1 MYYKSQWKPC
11 ITVTEHL
18 IPLQP
23 GDKVKITIAREPTVG
38 TILRQYTDF
47 KQIQAFDVQVGD
59 KIRIYFRTQLRKL

>member
-1 MYYKSQWKPC
+1 M
-11 ITVTEHL
+11 TEHL
-18 IPLQP
+18 IPLLP

-38 TILRQYTDF
+38 TILRQYTNF